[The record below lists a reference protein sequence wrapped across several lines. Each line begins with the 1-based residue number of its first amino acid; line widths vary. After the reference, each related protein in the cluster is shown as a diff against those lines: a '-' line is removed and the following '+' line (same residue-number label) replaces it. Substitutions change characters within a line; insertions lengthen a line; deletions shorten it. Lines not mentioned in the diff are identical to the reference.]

1 MLGGLSRRMPGGAC
15 ALAAAATLTA
25 TLVAPLV
32 TPTAAVASTTPAPS
46 PASTP
51 SPSSTVSDPLGQ
63 GGAVPSPVYP
73 TATDGPSQQRE
84 PHVAPEDED
93 TLSPGNFMAADGRIV
108 PGIGWLTESLDQA
121 VLWKLRPRVDQQ
133 RLIHVARGL
142 PLDGRKVMLTVDEAE
157 PGTTPQQVRQDA
169 EATADAMVTEYREGM
184 PLEHWTP
191 GSETRPRLDPGWV
204 MLTVMVPPS
213 EPGPDA
219 AEPVV
224 VLELGQGVTLAAEDS
239 AALIEG
245 AGREALGEGDL
256 TDGLEELVR
265 TAVAQTGPPPDGAG
279 VSWTSL
285 TQGRAVLWAVLVA
298 GLAAVAVV
306 PRVLASR
313 RRRREVGAHTAQ
325 PGWYPDPDGDP
336 ALRLRRIVEAL
347 GLALDAPGARGLP
360 SADPALAA
368 LVEHT
373 LELDRVAPRSRQG
386 RAAPGRRAGR
396 GVLQARVQ
404 DAEQLLARLVAE
416 GDDARRRVR
425 FPPDVRQVVAE
436 GSAQTA
442 GAQTAGAQTAR
453 AETAGRAAR

>member
-1 MLGGLSRRMPGGAC
+1 MVGGLSRRVRGRAGAL
-15 ALAAAATLTA
+15 ALAATLA
-25 TLVAPLV
+25 LTLVVP
-32 TPTAAVASTTPAPS
+32 AASFASTTPAPS
-46 PASTP
+46 LASTA
-51 SPSSTVSDPLGQ
+51 SSAGTTP
-63 GGAVPSPVYP
+63 APVYP
-73 TATDGPSQQRE
+73 TATDGPSQQRK
-84 PHVAPEDED
+84 PYVAPEDED
-93 TLSPGNFMAADGRIV
+93 TLSPGNFMAADGRVV

-142 PLDGRKVMLTVDEAE
+142 PLGGRKIMLTVDEAE
-157 PGTTPQQVRQDA
+157 PGATGQQMRQDA

-213 EPGPDA
+213 EPDRDPATDA
-219 AEPVV
+219 GTAPVV

-265 TAVAQTGPPPDGAG
+265 AAVAQTSPPPDGAG

-313 RRRREVGAHTAQ
+313 RRRREVSAHAAR
-325 PGWYPDPDGDP
+325 PGWYPDTDADP
-336 ALRLRRIVEAL
+336 ALRLRRIVEAI
-347 GLALDAPGARGLP
+347 GLALDSPGARALP

-386 RAAPGRRAGR
+386 RTAPG
-396 GVLQARVQ
+396 
-404 DAEQLLARLVAE
+404 
-416 GDDARRRVR
+416 
-425 FPPDVRQVVAE
+425 
-436 GSAQTA
+436 
-442 GAQTAGAQTAR
+442 
-453 AETAGRAAR
+453 